1 MCVHITDP
9 RELSLPDVGILG
21 VVDPETATI
30 VSATDVFARWVGT
43 NLADGVRARLG
54 LAAGSIVEV
63 RNDVFTVALIPHTSE
78 VTTLGRRAVGDPV
91 NIEVD
96 VMAKYAERLL
106 GGVLDRT
113 RSESEDPS

>member
-1 MCVHITDP
+1 M
-9 RELSLPDVGILG
+9 
-21 VVDPETATI
+21 
-30 VSATDVFARWVGT
+30 
-43 NLADGVRARLG
+43 
-54 LAAGSIVEV
+54 
-63 RNDVFTVALIPHTSE
+63 FTVALIPHTSE